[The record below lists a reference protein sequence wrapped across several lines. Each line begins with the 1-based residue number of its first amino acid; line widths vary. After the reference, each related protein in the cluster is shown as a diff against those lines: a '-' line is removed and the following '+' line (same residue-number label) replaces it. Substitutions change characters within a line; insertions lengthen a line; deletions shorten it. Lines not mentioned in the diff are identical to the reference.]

1 MTDFEES
8 RQVWRKE
15 FAVQS
20 ILWKCSNILPIVFD
34 ERRRDANSE
43 IRNPDKFMTDF
54 ERYLQNLDQS
64 NKSNIL
70 GLLKVHFEALSSGR
84 KPSSALNQQI
94 HELSKSHM
102 NSLAKISSS
111 LDKAKGSLM
120 ALIDI
125 GDFESDQ
132 EYDAMCL
139 LYEDFDQKELE
150 KKIAR
155 IVVNWKDKL
164 RHSLEDTN
172 HNDIFLS
179 RYIFWISYD
188 FLETLDAISRYH
200 FMEFFKIGDL
210 PNTVIEIEE
219 MFKLINEG
227 YNPFDTWLASRSPK
241 LCNNRQHYIKTALEN
256 IINQQNDE
264 GWWPSQVMVDEYSKR
279 YLPSNYLTALSCVD
293 LLRLSHDEKQL
304 ERAKQGIQWLS
315 YQQEVNGAWTDE
327 IKYEKSYTKSSKIK
341 NIVSHHCLLTTLLA
355 AEAIK
360 RSGLNGYESTLK
372 KANQWIKEQ
381 QNPDGFWDNDFF
393 PFPFMTILV
402 VEFFEEKYRQYYI
415 DNLDNRVFKGTI
427 YNKIDGIEKYMKDGF
442 DDLLK
447 NQIEIKATIKLLHK
461 DLLKHYNDNQK
472 EIIRLVTQEL
482 DLSQTKTVIEIIN
495 ILEAKYPSIT
505 DTELINILK
514 DIKYVLSEIEYIN
527 TEDGTRDSKLKST
540 SERMLNLV
548 DDPKLN
554 LNHKLTLLFPI
565 VPWLINY
572 ELDIELTNGLNLNE
586 VVNNIWET
594 ARKVFR

>member
-1 MTDFEES
+1 MNDFEES

-20 ILWKCSNILPIVFD
+20 ILWKCSNILPIVFS
-34 ERRRDANSE
+34 ERWRDINSE
-43 IRNPDKFMTDF
+43 IPNPDKFMTDF

-70 GLLKVHFEALSSGR
+70 GLLKVHLEALSSGR

-94 HELSKSHM
+94 HELSKSHK
-102 NSLAKISSS
+102 NSLAKIPSS

-139 LYEDFDQKELE
+139 LHEYFDKKELQ

-155 IVVNWKDKL
+155 IVVNWKAQL
-164 RHSLEDTN
+164 RHSREDTDYN
-172 HNDIFLS
+172 NMYSEH
-179 RYIFWISYD
+179 IFWISYD
-188 FLETLDAISRYH
+188 FLETLDAMSRCR
-200 FMEFFKIGDL
+200 FMEFFKIGEFPD
-210 PNTVIEIEE
+210 TVTEIEE
-219 MFKLINEG
+219 MFNLINDG

-256 IINQQNDE
+256 IVNQQNDE
-264 GWWPSQVMVDEYSKR
+264 GWWPSQIMTDEYSKR
-279 YLPSNYLTALSCVD
+279 YLPSSYLTALSCVD
-293 LLRLSHDEKQL
+293 LLRLSHDEQQL

-315 YQQEVNGAWTDE
+315 YQQKVNGAWTTD
-327 IKYEKSYTKSSKIK
+327 SQPD
-341 NIVSHHCLLTTLLA
+341 LFTTLLA
-355 AEAIK
+355 AEAIR

-381 QNPDGFWDNDFF
+381 QDSDGFWSNDSF

-415 DNLDNRVFKGTI
+415 DNVGKRYFKQDI
-427 YNKIDGIEKYMKDGF
+427 YNKLSIIDKHVIDGLNDLDAIKD
-442 DDLLK
+442 D
-447 NQIEIKATIKLLHK
+447 IKFLHK

-472 EIIRLVTQEL
+472 ATIRLVTQEL
-482 DLSQTKTVIEIIN
+482 NLSQTKTVIEIIN
-495 ILEAKYPSIT
+495 ILEAKYPSTT
-505 DTELINILK
+505 DTEMINILK
-514 DIKYVLSEIEYIN
+514 DINYVLSEIKYIY
-527 TEDGTRDSKLKST
+527 TEDGTRESKLKST
-540 SERMLNLV
+540 SEHMLNLV

-554 LNHKLTLLFPI
+554 LNHKLTLLLPI

-572 ELDIELTNGLNLNE
+572 ELDIELTNGLNLSE

-594 ARKVFR
+594 ARKVLIK